1 MKLLLTQTID
11 KIGIVGEVIDASEG
25 YARNYLL
32 PKKLAVQPTEGN
44 IKRLEVAKLDYE
56 KQVRE
61 LREQKEKLLEKLT
74 GAEISV
80 IRNANDEG
88 HLFGSVSK
96 RDIAEELVKLGF
108 AIEPDDVKL
117 EEPLRRIDT
126 YKVAVALAG
135 DLKTEIK
142 VWIVRDKSEAAAAEK
157 KAAAEADAVA
167 EQAGT
172 ETEEEAPA

>member
-32 PKKLAVQPTEGN
+32 PKKLAIQPTEGN

-56 KQVRE
+56 KKLRD

-74 GAEISV
+74 GAEITV

-96 RDIAEELVKLGF
+96 RDIADELVKLGF
-108 AIEPDDVKL
+108 AIEADDVRL
-117 EEPLRRIDT
+117 DEPLRRIDT
-126 YKVAVALAG
+126 YKVPVHLAG

-142 VWIVRDKSEAAAAEK
+142 VWIVRDKSEAAAAEQ
-157 KAAAEADAVA
+157 KAAAAADAVA
-167 EQAGT
+167 ESAGA
-172 ETEEEAPA
+172 EEEAPA